1 MSTTASSAPWGTTI
15 LRVIVGVVFLVHGSQ
30 KLFSFGFA
38 GVTAFFTHAGIPLPA
53 VSAPIVTLVEF
64 LGGAALLLGV
74 GTRIAALLL
83 VCDMLGA
90 ILFVHFKNGFF
101 MPSGYEYALILLA
114 ANLSLVL
121 TGPGAASLDGV
132 IRKKS

>member
-1 MSTTASSAPWGTTI
+1 MNITASSAPWGTTI

-101 MPSGYEYALILLA
+101 MPSGYEHALTLLA

>member
-1 MSTTASSAPWGTTI
+1 
-15 LRVIVGVVFLVHGSQ
+15 
-30 KLFSFGFA
+30 
-38 GVTAFFTHAGIPLPA
+38 
-53 VSAPIVTLVEF
+53 
-64 LGGAALLLGV
+64 V